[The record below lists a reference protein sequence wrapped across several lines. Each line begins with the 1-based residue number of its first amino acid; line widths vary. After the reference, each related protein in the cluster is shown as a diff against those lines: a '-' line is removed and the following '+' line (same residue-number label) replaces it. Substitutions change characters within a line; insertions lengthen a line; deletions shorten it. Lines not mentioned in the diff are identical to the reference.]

1 MAKGLAMLRGKV
13 CPFIMVDD
21 FHGSWIAWGMRLRD
35 LFTALGGQRTVADRL
50 GVGVTA
56 VSNWS
61 VKDRLPAEHRLTV
74 WQMALDAGLDWTPPG
89 AEALRDKLRA
99 QPVKAA

>member
-1 MAKGLAMLRGKV
+1 M
-13 CPFIMVDD
+13 
-21 FHGSWIAWGMRLRD
+21 LRD
-35 LFTALGGQRTVADRL
+35 LFSALGGQRVIADRL

-56 VSNWS
+56 VSNWA
-61 VKDRLPAEHRLTV
+61 VRDRLPAQHRLTV

-99 QPVKAA
+99 APEAPRAA